1 MTAVPRPRARRSHLV
16 AGALRLT
23 RRLGGHPT
31 LAPIPQALL
40 DVGGRVFAAR
50 ARDESAAGL
59 RAPHPLVRTLLER
72 FLPAHRPFSE
82 MPLPA
87 ARAAYRRV
95 ATYLPPERFAAPVP
109 FTLTVDG
116 HKVGI
121 RVHGPGRADLP
132 VVCYFHGGGFV
143 LGDLDTAEPECG
155 AIASASD
162 AAVVSVGYPLAPE
175 QRFPVPVEVSIAAV
189 RQVMVAPE
197 RFGIVGGGEMVLA
210 GESAGANI
218 ALNCALALRGDPHV
232 AVAGLGLVC
241 PLVDLRLINAS
252 VKEFGGEYL
261 LTRDDLEF
269 FVAGYL
275 PSPELADDPRASPVL
290 AEDLAGLPRTV
301 IISAGYDP
309 LVDEAEQLAR
319 RLVDAGV
326 DVQHVVYERLI
337 HGFLQWRGILPERGD
352 ALERIGRLT
361 RPTPGP
367 VPRGHRT
374 GPDAGRIR

>member
-1 MTAVPRPRARRSHLV
+1 MTAAPQPRARRSHLV
-16 AGALRLT
+16 AGAMRLT

-31 LAPIPQALL
+31 LAPILQAVLG
-40 DVGGRVFAAR
+40 VGGRVFAAR

-59 RAPHPLVRTLLER
+59 RAPHPLARTLLER
-72 FLPAHRPFSE
+72 FLPAHRRFSD

-109 FTLTVDG
+109 FTLTAGG
-116 HKVGI
+116 HKVRI
-121 RVHGPGRADLP
+121 RVHGPGRADLA
-132 VVCYFHGGGFV
+132 VVFYFHGGGFV

-155 AIASASD
+155 AIASAAA

-189 RQVMVAPE
+189 RQVMAAPE
-197 RFGIVGGGEMVLA
+197 RFGIVGAGEMVLA

-218 ALNCALALRGDPHV
+218 ALNCALALRGDPH
-232 AVAGLGLVC
+232 ATVAGLGLVC
-241 PLVDLRLINAS
+241 PLVDLRLTNAS

-269 FVAGYL
+269 FVASYL

-290 AEDLAGLPRTV
+290 TEDLTGLPRTV
-301 IISAGYDP
+301 IVSAGYDP
-309 LVDEAEQLAR
+309 LVDEAEHLAR
-319 RLVDAGV
+319 RMVDAGV
-326 DVQHVVYERLI
+326 DAQHVVHERLI
-337 HGFLQWRGILPERGD
+337 HGFLQWRGILPERLD
-352 ALERIGRLT
+352 ALERIGRLA
-361 RPTPGP
+361 RPRPSAALHG
-367 VPRGHRT
+367 RRT
-374 GPDAGRIR
+374 GADSGRIG